1 MFRLELGGGAVA
13 FENEGEA
20 DRVASV
26 RLNELVQR
34 NWPPE
39 VIENIRQYQKHL
51 GHPETA
57 SELDITT
64 LPAAIVAE
72 EITDTEEL
80 AEAAESPTFGESQSE
95 L

>member
-26 RLNELVQR
+26 RLSELTQR

-39 VIENIRQYQKHL
+39 VVENIKQYQHRL
-51 GHPETA
+51 EYPETDVR
-57 SELDITT
+57 LDFTGF
-64 LPAAIVAE
+64 PAAGVEDIEADTDEPAE
-72 EITDTEEL
+72 KSEQL
-80 AEAAESPTFGESQSE
+80 TFGKIE
-95 L
+95 LK

>member
-26 RLNELVQR
+26 RLSELAQR

-39 VIENIRQYQKHL
+39 VIENIKQYQHRL
-51 GHPETA
+51 EHPETA
-57 SELDITT
+57 APLDVPGF
-64 LPAAIVAE
+64 PAALEVE
-72 EITDTEEL
+72 EGDADEV
-80 AEAAESPTFGESQSE
+80 AEAAEELTFGEIE
-95 L
+95 LK